1 MYYWWVTATGI
12 SKKLTSLSLSLS
24 FSLYIYINV
33 PGSSFLYMI
42 NNPICSLSLPFSIYL
57 FLSVHNS
64 KFSAICANSSF
75 SYGTSKTTHL
85 YHLSPPPPP
94 PSISRSSSL
103 AIFFLSLPRP
113 TSRPTISLQ
122 ISLSLCRAIVKNSH
136 ASSTF
141 AGTCEVIN
149 WPSGPFCELVSYNQ
163 TYF

>member
-1 MYYWWVTATGI
+1 
-12 SKKLTSLSLSLS
+12 
-24 FSLYIYINV
+24 
-33 PGSSFLYMI
+33 MI

-75 SYGTSKTTHL
+75 SYGTSKTT
-85 YHLSPPPPP
+85 LSVPSLPPP

-113 TSRPTISLQ
+113 TSRPTKYYLIANL
-122 ISLSLCRAIVKNSH
+122 SLSLSLSLSVCRAIVKNSH

-149 WPSGPFCELVSYNQ
+149 WTSGPFCEFVSYNQ
-163 TYF
+163 IYF

>member
-1 MYYWWVTATGI
+1 MFPAVH
-12 SKKLTSLSLSLS
+12 
-24 FSLYIYINV
+24 FYIWSITL
-33 PGSSFLYMI
+33 FAL
-42 NNPICSLSLPFSIYL
+42 SLSLPFSIYL

-64 KFSAICANSSF
+64 QISAICANSSF
-75 SYGTSKTTHL
+75 SYGTSKTTL
-85 YHLSPPPPP
+85 SVPSSPPPPP

-113 TSRPTISLQ
+113 TSRPTKYYLIANLSLSLSL
-122 ISLSLCRAIVKNSH
+122 SLSLCRAIVKNSH